1 MSANQNGGLQV
12 SEPRH
17 VPAIPGMRLGD
28 GAAHHSDLWLVVP
41 VFNEGP
47 KVEEVVSDLLREFP
61 NVVCVDDG
69 SADESAAA
77 IGRTA
82 AQLIRHPVNL
92 GQGAALQTGIE
103 FARKQAGAEWFVTFD
118 ADSQHQAQD
127 VLRMVHRLR
136 TEPLDIV
143 LGTRFGGSQDRL
155 VPWTKRI
162 VLRTATAASR
172 RSRRMRL
179 TDSHNGLRAFNRRVA
194 HELQLTSN
202 GMGHASEFVEL
213 IDLMGWRV
221 AEEQVTILYSEYSMA
236 KGQSLLNGVN
246 IVFDSA
252 VRGSGRRTGAR
263 R

>member
-1 MSANQNGGLQV
+1 
-12 SEPRH
+12 
-17 VPAIPGMRLGD
+17 
-28 GAAHHSDLWLVVP
+28 
-41 VFNEGP
+41 
-47 KVEEVVSDLLREFP
+47 
-61 NVVCVDDG
+61 
-69 SADESAAA
+69 
-77 IGRTA
+77 
-82 AQLIRHPVNL
+82 
-92 GQGAALQTGIE
+92 
-103 FARKQAGAEWFVTFD
+103 
-118 ADSQHQAQD
+118 
-127 VLRMVHRLR
+127 
-136 TEPLDIV
+136 
-143 LGTRFGGSQDRL
+143 
-155 VPWTKRI
+155 
-162 VLRTATAASR
+162 
-172 RSRRMRL
+172 MRL